1 MLPLIFI
8 PSFFPPKYLLRSTCV
23 QFVKKDG
30 TAGFANATR
39 RIFQIDAKLVAFPEG
54 ELAVGQHECK

>member
-1 MLPLIFI
+1 M
-8 PSFFPPKYLLRSTCV
+8 